1 MTSGRFFNRGV
12 MTLDCPYIGYVV
24 RETQDKIIVFGQSN
38 DRYDIPKSVI
48 QMTSRNVLI
57 GLKLTEVVKKYKVL
71 REEPLPTSIP
81 VEEWIQGTNLDLAAY
96 ERKYPKPLFNK
107 GVRIENE
114 DSIGHIMRETD
125 DRIVIFGS
133 YDYRFDVPKS
143 KIKEV
148 GRNVI
153 LSLDYSE
160 LFKYKID
167 KSAPLPT
174 VETKEKLVV

>member
-1 MTSGRFFNRGV
+1 MTSGRFFNRVV

-38 DRYDIPKSVI
+38 DRYDIPKSAI

-57 GLKLTEVVKKYKVL
+57 GLNLTEVVMKYKVTH
-71 REEPLPTSIP
+71 EEPLPTSMP
-81 VEEWIQGTNLDLAAY
+81 TEEWIQGTNLDLAAY

-107 GVRIENE
+107 GVRIENK

-153 LSLDYSE
+153 LSLDYQNCSNI
-160 LFKYKID
+160 K
-167 KSAPLPT
+167 
-174 VETKEKLVV
+174 